1 MKLVPAVTLPAPPTT
16 LRATAINQFAAL
28 SEFQE
33 EMIVLASTLKGDH
46 DIPMS
51 PAPQVVTN
59 TMKVIDGY
67 HYVTEAV
74 NAYFANTG
82 RT

>member
-1 MKLVPAVTLPAPPTT
+1 MTLPDPPTT
-16 LRATAINQFAAL
+16 LRATSVNQYAAL

-46 DIPMS
+46 DLPMS

-74 NAYFANTG
+74 NEYFANIG